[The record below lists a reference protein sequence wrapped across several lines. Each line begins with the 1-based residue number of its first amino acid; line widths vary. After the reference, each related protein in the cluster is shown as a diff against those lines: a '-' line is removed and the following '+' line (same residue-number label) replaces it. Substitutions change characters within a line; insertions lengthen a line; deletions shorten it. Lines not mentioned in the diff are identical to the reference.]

1 MWEAMMELVVNALK
15 ISTENLTQI
24 TDVDPTAFFIMTND
38 LNNILTASKSSTD
51 AIVQESQ
58 SQSNTNMQNF
68 LYMLIAASC
77 SLCISV
83 LFMIPVINKITKSKQ
98 EVIKLFTLKG
108 IEKYIDEQLKIC
120 RNFISTKL

>member
-1 MWEAMMELVVNALK
+1 MPTTYQYTMWEAMMELVVNALK

-38 LNNILTASKSSTD
+38 LNNILTASKASTD

-77 SLCISV
+77 ALCISV
-83 LFMIPVINKITKSKQ
+83 LFMIPVINKITKSK
-98 EVIKLFTLKG
+98 
-108 IEKYIDEQLKIC
+108 
-120 RNFISTKL
+120 